1 MERFLSYL
9 NFYPSEK
16 VAPPFI
22 RVEKNS
28 SLGVQGIKR
37 SGFCADFKN
46 VQKSRVWQKGK
57 NLLLKN

>member
-22 RVEKNS
+22 RVEKNFFKI
-28 SLGVQGIKR
+28 GRAGYQKKR
-37 SGFCADFKN
+37 NFA
-46 VQKSRVWQKGK
+46 QKSQV
-57 NLLLKN
+57 